1 MKENTDKLSGAANRI
16 NRNLQHQLGMQCRFG
31 QSKHDAKQAA
41 KEAYLKQH
49 GNLKGYNPSKV
60 DGIFSIKTMESYR
73 QTAKE
78 FSLWAANNGYKN
90 ANDITRETA
99 GRYLKER
106 QVDKKSAWTISKDMS
121 ALNKI
126 FKFNL
131 SKSELGLKNRSLNDI
146 TRSRNET
153 ENDKRNFNKF
163 ADQITFAKA
172 TGCRRESVKKVKPED
187 CVRNANGKVVV
198 VELTEKGGKTRV
210 APVLNEYKDKVTEVV
225 DKHSAGT
232 GKPLFDT
239 YDSHIDNHAYR
250 GQYSVALLCQLE
262 AERLGRKELCG
273 GDFDPHSLVN
283 LHGKDAETNA
293 PYRGHD
299 RDICGMVSCALGHNR
314 LCVVFESYIR

>member
-31 QSKHDAKQAA
+31 HSKHEAKQAA
-41 KEAYLKQH
+41 KEDYLKQH

-99 GRYLKER
+99 GRYLQER
-106 QVDKKSAWTISKDMS
+106 QCDKKSAWTISKDMS

-131 SKSELGLKNRSLNDI
+131 SKAELGLKNRSLNDI

-187 CVRNANGKVVV
+187 CVRNANGKVVA

-239 YDSHIDNHAYR
+239 YDSHIDNHA
-250 GQYSVALLCQLE
+250 
-262 AERLGRKELCG
+262 
-273 GDFDPHSLVN
+273 
-283 LHGKDAETNA
+283 
-293 PYRGHD
+293 
-299 RDICGMVSCALGHNR
+299 
-314 LCVVFESYIR
+314 